1 MQDSSLMC
9 VLDAWVHVLGD
20 FRAWF
25 KPETPHGMTW
35 KQAPLSQSIKGVKA
49 KLIDDVEGMIADWR
63 ANKNDTKEGQTSKL
77 PVLLTAVAETA
88 APPEISQVIG
98 QPYWTDV
105 IVPNDPQE
113 RVVQMRTIPKAVRAQ
128 VVYITSNP
136 HDASSISDQFCAY
149 MTDDNKRRFAVNYHL
164 GGGLVSDFKMTVLEN
179 SLFPDSAP
187 SDAKNLTIITVD
199 VTMIGLVPHVV
210 GLGGEWDSVT
220 DVGVDPDN
228 GDVGGDNATG
238 GGQKPADQREAVV
251 IRANLHDEEIGRHNR
266 VDADPVTGEITDT
279 EVDAP

>member
-35 KQAPLSQSIKGVKA
+35 KQAPLGQSIKGVKA
-49 KLIDDVEGMIADWR
+49 KLIDDVEKMVSEWR
-63 ANKNDTKEGQTSKL
+63 SNSNDSKDGQTSKL
-77 PVLLTAVAETA
+77 PVLLTAVAETT

-128 VVYITSNP
+128 VVYITANP

-149 MTDDNKRRFAVNYHL
+149 MTDDNKRRFDVSYHL

-187 SDAKNLTIITVD
+187 SEATNLTIITVD

-210 GLGGEWDSVT
+210 GLGGDWDSST
-220 DVGVDPDN
+220 DVGVDQST
-228 GDVGGDNATG
+228 GDVGGENAIG

-251 IRANLHDEEIGRHNR
+251 VQANLHDEEIGRHNR
-266 VDADPVTGEITDT
+266 VDADPLTGEITDT
-279 EVDAP
+279 EVSAP